1 MKAGHR
7 RIGRSVA
14 SFALVAAFLSGP
26 GLADDP
32 RQSFD
37 MAVPVVPAP
46 VAIEG
51 KRQYVYELHLT
62 NFSADALAIRQLHVM
77 NAETG
82 EVLAQFAG
90 ETLAGR
96 IAHLAAGKDAAVV
109 ASGERA
115 ILYIELDRVRDG
127 DLRRLSH
134 QIDYMRVAPGAAK
147 ASSVSG
153 ADIAVDMRPVPTLG
167 PPLAGGPWVAV
178 HHPDWARGHRR
189 VIYAVGGKARI
200 PGRFAIDW
208 VRVDE
213 NGHTTKGDADA
224 VSTTLGYGADVIA
237 VADAVVAAV
246 RDDMPE
252 SDRISATPDH
262 PIGDAAGN
270 FVSLALPGGRYAI
283 YEHLKPGSIKVKAG
297 DRVRKG
303 ATIAALGFTGDSTGP
318 HLHFHFADAAAPL
331 EGEGVP
337 FLIDRF
343 VALGR
348 YRDIGTLGSA
358 RWDAT
363 SSTAPGVSKAERP
376 GPNIVVMF
384 KPVKN

>member
-1 MKAGHR
+1 MKARFHTIVRPGT
-7 RIGRSVA
+7 A
-14 SFALVAAFLSGP
+14 FALAVALFSGP
-26 GLADDP
+26 GMAEDR

-37 MAVPVVPAP
+37 MAVPVAPAP
-46 VAIEG
+46 VAVEG
-51 KRQYVYELHLT
+51 RRQYVYELHLT
-62 NFSADALAIRQLHVM
+62 NFSTDPLRIRELSVV

-82 EVLAQFAG
+82 EPLTQFSG
-90 ETLAGR
+90 EM
-96 IAHLAAGKDAAVV
+96 LAARLAHIAVGKDATVIAP
-109 ASGERA
+109 GERA
-115 ILYIELDRVRDG
+115 ILYVELDRDRSAS
-127 DLRRLSH
+127 LRRLSH
-134 QIDYMRVAPGAAK
+134 RIDYTPVGSRAAG

-153 ADIAVDMRPVPTLG
+153 ADIMVDVRPPVLG
-167 PPLAGGPWVAV
+167 PPLAGGAWVAV

-208 VRVDE
+208 VRVDD
-213 NGHTTKGDADA
+213 GGRTTKGDPDA
-224 VSTTLGYGADVIA
+224 VSATLGYGADVIA
-237 VADAVVAAV
+237 VADAVVAMV

-252 SDRISATPDH
+252 SDRISANPDH

-283 YEHLKPGSIKVKAG
+283 YEHLKPGSIRVKPG

-318 HLHFHFADAAAPL
+318 HLHFHLADAAAPL
-331 EGEGVP
+331 EGEGMP

-343 VALGR
+343 VPLGR

-358 RWDAT
+358 RWEAMT
-363 SSTAPGVSKAERP
+363 PAENGVRAAERP
-376 GPNIVVMF
+376 GSNMVIMF
-384 KPVKN
+384 EPAKD